1 MNKKVMDALEAVAD
15 EVTGQ
20 DGNFRNSLL
29 NEVTV
34 DADNLKTLLEWALGQ
49 RIHLQFGEEVG
60 LTVYE
65 EEDEGFDPEDCQPAK
80 GVIVGFSGRDG
91 VLVEVENHVGPLYYE
106 RKDVHTL

>member
-15 EVTGQ
+15 EI
-20 DGNFRNSLL
+20 
-29 NEVTV
+29 NEQVV
-34 DADNLKTLLEWALGQ
+34 DTLGRVVVDKENLRTLLSWALGQ

-65 EEDEGFDPEDCQPAK
+65 EDEEGFDEEDFQPAK

>member
-1 MNKKVMDALEAVAD
+1 MNKKVMDALEAICD
-15 EVTGQ
+15 EVQEQKPGTTRTI
-20 DGNFRNSLL
+20 D
-29 NEVTV
+29 T
-34 DADNLKTLLEWALGQ
+34 DNLTTLLAWALGQ

-60 LTVYE
+60 LTIY
-65 EEDEGFDPEDCQPAK
+65 EEDEEGFDEEDFQPSK

>member
-15 EVTGQ
+15 QTIGK
-20 DGNFRNSLL
+20 NAS
-29 NEVTV
+29 EVTV
-34 DADNLKTLLEWALGQ
+34 DFENLRVLMTWAMGQ
-49 RIHLQFGEEVG
+49 RIHLQFGEKVG

-65 EEDEGFDPEDCQPAK
+65 EEDEGYDEADHQPSE
-80 GVIVGFSGRDG
+80 GLIVGFSGRDG

>member
-15 EVTGQ
+15 EALAHRHKKIT
-20 DGNFRNSLL
+20 
-29 NEVTV
+29 EVSTE
-34 DADNLKTLLEWALGQ
+34 NLQTLLTWALGQ

-60 LTVYE
+60 LTVYD
-65 EEDEGFDPEDCQPAK
+65 EEDEGFDEEDFQPSK

>member
-1 MNKKVMDALEAVAD
+1 MNKRVMDALEAVAD
-15 EVTGQ
+15 EYNTQV
-20 DGNFRNSLL
+20 SAKV
-29 NEVTV
+29 EVN
-34 DADNLKTLLEWALGQ
+34 ADNLKTLLDWALGQ

-65 EEDEGFDPEDCQPAK
+65 EEDEGYAPEDFQPSK